1 MNTPKNLSYW
11 EHKSYLDDID
21 YLIVGSGIVGMTAA
35 LELRLREPD
44 AHIVMIDKSSIG
56 GGASSRNAGFA
67 CIGSISE
74 LMHDRRQYG
83 PDKTLEIVSARLEGL
98 VRLRS
103 LLDIE
108 AMAYQGS
115 GGCELFRSEEQYSMA
130 LDELDEWNKLIQP
143 VTGLERTYIPVE
155 THGFSNINEQCIVN
169 RSEGLIDTGRMYRLL
184 ESHLTQHDITSI
196 RGLAMTKYDARSG
209 KVAVHFAELNK
220 AITTKNLLLCTNAF
234 TPNVL
239 SGADVIACRNQVLV
253 TTPVAN
259 DHLTMGYHLDGGYI
273 YFRAVADRVL
283 IGGGR
288 HQHESENNTTEYALS
303 DENRQYLTELLQTVV
318 LPQQSFDIDYHWSG
332 ILCGGEVRDPVVEEV
347 EPHVYAAYR
356 LGGMGV
362 AIGSSIGRHLAQLAV
377 S

>member
-1 MNTPKNLSYW
+1 MYTPQNLSYW

-35 LELRLREPD
+35 IELRLREPD

-67 CIGSISE
+67 CIGSIGE

-83 PDKTLEIVSARLEGL
+83 PDKTLEVVSARLDGL

-103 LLDIE
+103 LLDSE
-108 AMAYQGS
+108 AIAYQGS
-115 GGCELFRSEEQYSMA
+115 GGCELFRTQEQYHMA

-143 VTGLERTYIPVE
+143 ITRLEHTYIPVE
-155 THGFSNINEQCIVN
+155 NHGFSGIHKQCIVN
-169 RSEGLIDTGRMYRLL
+169 RSEGLIDTGRMYRSLQAR
-184 ESHLTQHDITSI
+184 LTQHGITSI
-196 RGLAMTKYDARSG
+196 RGLAMTKFERGVGD
-209 KVAVHFAELNK
+209 VAVHFAELK
-220 AITTKNLLLCTNAF
+220 KPIISKNLLLCTNAF
-234 TPNVL
+234 TPKVL
-239 SGADVIACRNQVLV
+239 NSADVIACRNQVLV
-253 TTPVAN
+253 TSPVAN

-288 HQHESENNTTEYALS
+288 HQHESENNTTVYALS
-303 DENRQYLTELLQTVV
+303 DENKEYLTELLRTVV
-318 LPQQSFDIDYHWSG
+318 LPKQNFDIDYHWSG

-347 EPHVYAAYR
+347 VPHVYAAYR

-362 AIGSSIGRHLAQLAV
+362 AIGSSIGRDLAQLAI